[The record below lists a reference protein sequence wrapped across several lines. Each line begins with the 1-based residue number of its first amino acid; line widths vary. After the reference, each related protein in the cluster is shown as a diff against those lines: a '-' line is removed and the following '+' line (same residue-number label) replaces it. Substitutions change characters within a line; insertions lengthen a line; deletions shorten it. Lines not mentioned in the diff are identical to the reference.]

1 MPSSGRLNF
10 FMFSIFL
17 FSILSNPV
25 LLAYRSASPSLSL
38 SFAKDYFRVLEKLD
52 VFDASLE
59 KVERL

>member
-25 LLAYRSASPSLSL
+25 LLAYRSASPSLGL

-52 VFDASLE
+52 VFGASLE